1 MTLSSRVVVIG
12 AGVFGAWTALLLRRS
27 GLSVTLL
34 DAFGAGHTRSSSS
47 GASRVIRIGYGHET
61 LYSQWAQ
68 RSLVAWQELSR
79 ERRQELFTK
88 TGVLWM
94 AREDDASTDETIETL
109 GQLGVPFETL
119 DRVQLEGRYPQLN
132 FGLVARGLLEPKS
145 GVILARRAV
154 QAVVEQAVK
163 QSVDYRVTA
172 AMPPTTSGHLESVHT
187 TDGDEIRAGTY
198 VFACGPWLPKLF
210 PTLLGP
216 RIHPTRQEVFF
227 FGTEP
232 GDRRFAPPAMPAWVD
247 FAGGVFGLPDL
258 EGRGFKIGLDH
269 HGAPFDPDTGERLIS
284 ADALQVARMIL
295 ARRVPSLEHAPL
307 LESRVCQ
314 YSNSWNGDFLIDRHP
329 DIDNVWLVG
338 GGSGHGFKHGPAVGE
353 YVTTQ
358 LSGREAPEP
367 RFTLAAHQEKQ
378 ERGIF

>member
-61 LYSQWAQ
+61 LYSRWAQ

-94 AREDDASTDETIETL
+94 AREDDPSTDETIETL
-109 GQLGVPFETL
+109 GQLRVPFETL
-119 DRVQLEGRYPQLN
+119 DRVQLEGRYPQFN
-132 FGLVARGLLEPKS
+132 FGPVARGLLEPKS

-154 QAVVEQAVK
+154 QAVVDQAVK

-187 TDGDEIRAGTY
+187 SDGDEIRAGTY

-269 HGAPFDPDTGERLIS
+269 HGPPFDPDTGERLIS

-338 GGSGHGFKHGPAVGE
+338 GGSGHGFKHGPAIGE

>member
-61 LYSQWAQ
+61 LYSRWAQ

-269 HGAPFDPDTGERLIS
+269 HG
-284 ADALQVARMIL
+284 
-295 ARRVPSLEHAPL
+295 RRSTRTPASDSSLRTR
-307 LESRVCQ
+307 SR
-314 YSNSWNGDFLIDRHP
+314 S
-329 DIDNVWLVG
+329 
-338 GGSGHGFKHGPAVGE
+338 PA
-353 YVTTQ
+353 
-358 LSGREAPEP
+358 
-367 RFTLAAHQEKQ
+367 
-378 ERGIF
+378 